1 MATEF
6 VKSCC
11 RGCFYGETEK
21 HNFSMEGDF
30 KEAVSKRQSTAL
42 CVPPLSSVSVKPQV
56 GCTEDYLLSKLP
68 SDGKEVPFVVPRFKL
83 SYIQPRTQGILPSH
97 LEELEGSARA
107 SFGDRK
113 VELSSSSQHGPSYD
127 VYNPFY
133 MYQHVSPDLNRRFSP
148 RSATT
153 RLYGSVCDL
162 RTSKPPNTPGLSKS
176 MFDLTSSSQRFI
188 QRHDSLSSVPS
199 SSSSRKNS
207 QGSSR
212 SLDTITLS
220 GDERDLGRLNVK
232 VSYNPSVEQI
242 WITVLQCRDL
252 LWPSSCGDSPTI
264 LIKGTLT
271 LAKPVHFKSSAKEG
285 SNTIEFMETF
295 VFAIKLQ
302 SLQSVRLVFKIQ
314 TQTPRKKTIGE
325 CSLSLRTLSSQEMD
339 YSLDITPPSKVS
351 VCHAELQLGTCF
363 QAVNSR
369 IQLQILEAQY
379 LPSSAT
385 PLTLNFFVKVAM
397 FSSGELIYKKKTRL
411 LKASNGRVK
420 WGETMVFPLVASE
433 KDIIFLLKLYSRSS
447 VRRKHFVGQIWI
459 SEECNNT
466 EAANQWKET
475 VTNPE
480 KVVIQWHRL
489 NPS

>member
-30 KEAVSKRQSTAL
+30 KEAVSNGQNTAL
-42 CVPPLSSVSVKPQV
+42 CIPPLTSVSIKPQV

-113 VELSSSSQHGPSYD
+113 VELSGSSQNGPSYD

-133 MYQHVSPDLNRRFSP
+133 MHQHVSPDLNRRFFP
-148 RSATT
+148 RSETT

-207 QGSSR
+207 QGSNR

-220 GDERDLGRLNVK
+220 GDERDFGRLNVK
-232 VSYNPSVEQI
+232 VSYNSSVEQI

-252 LWPSSCGDSPTI
+252 LWPSSYGDSPTI

-285 SNTIEFMETF
+285 S
-295 VFAIKLQ
+295 
-302 SLQSVRLVFKIQ
+302 
-314 TQTPRKKTIGE
+314 
-325 CSLSLRTLSSQEMD
+325 
-339 YSLDITPPSKVS
+339 S

-385 PLTLNFFVKVAM
+385 PLTLSFFVKVAM

-420 WGETMVFPLVASE
+420 WGETMIFPLMSSE
-433 KDIIFLLKLYSRSS
+433 KEIIFLLKLYGRSS

-466 EAANQWKET
+466 EAANQWNET

-480 KVVIQWHRL
+480 KVVIKWHRL
-489 NPS
+489 NTS

>member
-1 MATEF
+1 MAAEF
-6 VKSCC
+6 IKSCC

-21 HNFSMEGDF
+21 HNFSRERDF
-30 KEAVSKRQSTAL
+30 KAAVSESQNTTV

-83 SYIQPRTQGILPSH
+83 SYVQPRVQGTPSH

-127 VYNPFY
+127 IYNPCY
-133 MYQHVSPDLNRRFSP
+133 KYQHISPDLSRRLPP
-148 RSATT
+148 RSEAA

-162 RTSKPPNTPGLSKS
+162 RTSKLPSSPGLSKS
-176 MFDLTSSSQRFI
+176 MFDLTSSSQRFM
-188 QRHDSLSSVPS
+188 QRHDSWSSMPS
-199 SSSSRKNS
+199 TSSSRKNS
-207 QGSSR
+207 QGSNR

-220 GDERDLGRLNVK
+220 GDERDFGRLNVK
-232 VSYNPSVEQI
+232 VFYNSSVEQI

-252 LWPSSCGDSPTI
+252 SWPSSCGDSPTVS
-264 LIKGTLT
+264 IKGTLT
-271 LAKPVHFKSSAKEG
+271 LPKPVHFKSSAKEG
-285 SNTIEFMETF
+285 SN
-295 VFAIKLQ
+295 
-302 SLQSVRLVFKIQ
+302 
-314 TQTPRKKTIGE
+314 
-325 CSLSLRTLSSQEMD
+325 
-339 YSLDITPPSKVS
+339 

-379 LPSSAT
+379 LPSSST
-385 PLTLNFFVKVAM
+385 PLTLSFFVKVGM

-420 WGETMVFPLVASE
+420 WGETMIFPLIQNE
-433 KDIIFLLKLYSRSS
+433 KEILFLIKLYSRSS
-447 VRRKHFVGQIWI
+447 VRRRHFVGQIWV
-459 SEECNNT
+459 SEDSNHT

-480 KVVIQWHRL
+480 KVVIKWHKL

>member
-6 VKSCC
+6 IKSCC
-11 RGCFYGETEK
+11 RGCFYGGTEK
-21 HNFSMEGDF
+21 HNLSVERDF
-30 KEAVSKRQSTAL
+30 KAAVSNSQNTAI
-42 CVPPLSSVSVKPQV
+42 CIPPLTSVSVKPQV

-83 SYIQPRTQGILPSH
+83 SYIQPRMQETPSH

-107 SFGDRK
+107 SFGARK

-133 MYQHVSPDLNRRFSP
+133 MYQHVSPDLSRRFLP
-148 RSATT
+148 RSETT
-153 RLYGSVCDL
+153 KRYGSVCDL
-162 RTSKPPNTPGLSKS
+162 RTNRLPNSPGLSKS
-176 MFDLTSSSQRFI
+176 MFDLTSSSQQFI
-188 QRHDSLSSVPS
+188 QRHDSLSSMPS

-207 QGSSR
+207 QGSNR

-232 VSYNPSVEQI
+232 MFYNSSVEQI

-252 LWPSSCGDSPTI
+252 SWPSSYGDNPTI
-264 LIKGTLT
+264 SIKGILT
-271 LAKPVHFKSSAKEG
+271 LPKPVHFKSSVKEG
-285 SNTIEFMETF
+285 SN
-295 VFAIKLQ
+295 
-302 SLQSVRLVFKIQ
+302 
-314 TQTPRKKTIGE
+314 
-325 CSLSLRTLSSQEMD
+325 
-339 YSLDITPPSKVS
+339 
-351 VCHAELQLGTCF
+351 VCHAELELGTCF

-379 LPSSAT
+379 LPSSST
-385 PLTLNFFVKVAM
+385 PLTLSFFVKVAM

-420 WGETMVFPLVASE
+420 WGETMIFPLIQNE
-433 KDIIFLLKLYSRSS
+433 KEIIFLIKLYSRSS
-447 VRRKHFVGQIWI
+447 VGRRHFVGQIWI
-459 SEECNNT
+459 SEDSNNI

-475 VTNPE
+475 VKNPE
-480 KVVIQWHRL
+480 KVVIKWHKL

>member
-6 VKSCC
+6 IKSCC
-11 RGCFYGETEK
+11 RGCFYGEPEK
-21 HNFSMEGDF
+21 HSFSGERDL
-30 KEAVSKRQSTAL
+30 KAAVSDGQRTTI
-42 CVPPLSSVSVKPQV
+42 CTPPLTSVSVKPQI

-68 SDGKEVPFVVPRFKL
+68 SDGKEVPFVVPKFKL
-83 SYIQPRTQGILPSH
+83 SYIQPRTQGTLSH
-97 LEELEGSARA
+97 LEGLEGSARA

-113 VELSSSSQHGPSYD
+113 VELSSSCQHGTYD

-133 MYQHVSPDLNRRFSP
+133 MYQHVSPDLSRRFPPHSE
-148 RSATT
+148 AK

-162 RTSKPPNTPGLSKS
+162 RASKLPSPSGLSRS
-176 MFDLTSSSQRFI
+176 MFDLTSSSQRFL

-207 QGSSR
+207 QGSNR

-220 GDERDLGRLNVK
+220 GDERDLGRLSVRLF
-232 VSYNPSVEQI
+232 YNSSLEQI

-252 LWPSSCGDSPTI
+252 SWPSSCGEAPTVSV
-264 LIKGTLT
+264 KGTLT
-271 LAKPVHFKSSAKEG
+271 LPKPVHFKSSVKQG
-285 SNTIEFMETF
+285 SRAIEFMETF

-302 SLQSVRLVFKIQ
+302 SLQTVRLVFKIQ

-325 CSLSLRTLSSQEMD
+325 CSLSLRTLNTQEMD
-339 YSLDITPPSKVS
+339 YSLDIIPPSKVS

-379 LPSSAT
+379 LPSSST
-385 PLTLNFFVKVAM
+385 PLTLSFFVKVGM

-411 LKASNGRVK
+411 LKASSGRVK
-420 WGETMVFPLVASE
+420 WGETMIFPLIQNE
-433 KDIIFLLKLYSRSS
+433 KDIVFLIKLYSRSS

-459 SEECNNT
+459 SEDSNNI
-466 EAANQWKET
+466 EAVNQWKET
-475 VTNPE
+475 IINPE
-480 KVVIQWHRL
+480 KVVIKWHKL

>member
-6 VKSCC
+6 IKSCC
-11 RGCFYGETEK
+11 GGCFYGETEK
-21 HNFSMEGDF
+21 HNFSVERDF
-30 KEAVSKRQSTAL
+30 KAAVPNSQNATIS
-42 CVPPLSSVSVKPQV
+42 VPPLTSVSVKPQL

-68 SDGKEVPFVVPRFKL
+68 SDGKEVPFVVPKFKL
-83 SYIQPRTQGILPSH
+83 SYIQPRTQETPSH

-133 MYQHVSPDLNRRFSP
+133 MYQHISPDLSRRFPP
-148 RSATT
+148 RSEVK

-162 RTSKPPNTPGLSKS
+162 RTNKLPGSPGLSKS
-176 MFDLTSSSQRFI
+176 MFDLTNSSQRFI

-207 QGSSR
+207 QGSNR

-220 GDERDLGRLNVK
+220 GDERDFGRLNVK
-232 VSYNPSVEQI
+232 LFYNSSVEQI

-252 LWPSSCGDSPTI
+252 SWPSSYGDTPTVS
-264 LIKGTLT
+264 IKGILT
-271 LAKPVHFKSSAKEG
+271 LPKPVHFKSSAKEG
-285 SNTIEFMETF
+285 SN
-295 VFAIKLQ
+295 
-302 SLQSVRLVFKIQ
+302 
-314 TQTPRKKTIGE
+314 
-325 CSLSLRTLSSQEMD
+325 
-339 YSLDITPPSKVS
+339 
-351 VCHAELQLGTCF
+351 VCHAELELGTCF

-369 IQLQILEAQY
+369 IQLQILEARY
-379 LPSSAT
+379 LPSSST
-385 PLTLNFFVKVAM
+385 PLTLSFFVKVGM

-420 WGETMVFPLVASE
+420 WGETMIFPLIQSE
-433 KDIIFLLKLYSRSS
+433 KEIVFLIKLYSRSS

-459 SEECNNT
+459 SEDSNNI
-466 EAANQWKET
+466 EAVNQWKET
-475 VTNPE
+475 VINPE
-480 KVVIQWHRL
+480 KVVIRWHKL

>member
-6 VKSCC
+6 IKSCC
-11 RGCFYGETEK
+11 RGCFYGEKEK
-21 HNFSMEGDF
+21 HNFSVERDF
-30 KEAVSKRQSTAL
+30 KTAVSNSQNTTV
-42 CVPPLSSVSVKPQV
+42 CVLPFTSVSVKPQV

-68 SDGKEVPFVVPRFKL
+68 SDGKEVPFVVPKFRL
-83 SYIQPRTQGILPSH
+83 SYIQPRTQATPSH

-113 VELSSSSQHGPSYD
+113 VELSNSFQHGPSYD

-133 MYQHVSPDLNRRFSP
+133 IYQHISPDLNRRFPP
-148 RSATT
+148 RSEAT

-162 RTSKPPNTPGLSKS
+162 RTSKCPSSPGLSKS

-207 QGSSR
+207 QGSNR

-232 VSYNPSVEQI
+232 LFYNSSVEQI

-252 LWPSSCGDSPTI
+252 SWPSVYGETPTI
-264 LIKGTLT
+264 YVKGILT
-271 LAKPVHFKSSAKEG
+271 LPKPVHFKSSAKEG
-285 SNTIEFMETF
+285 SN
-295 VFAIKLQ
+295 
-302 SLQSVRLVFKIQ
+302 
-314 TQTPRKKTIGE
+314 
-325 CSLSLRTLSSQEMD
+325 
-339 YSLDITPPSKVS
+339 
-351 VCHAELQLGTCF
+351 VCHAELELGTCF

-379 LPSSAT
+379 LPISST
-385 PLTLNFFVKVAM
+385 PLTLSFFVKVAM

-420 WGETMVFPLVASE
+420 WGETMIFPLIQNE
-433 KDIIFLLKLYSRSS
+433 KEIIFLIKLYSRSS
-447 VRRKHFVGQIWI
+447 VRRKHFVGQIWV
-459 SEECNNT
+459 SEDSNNI
-466 EAANQWKET
+466 EASNQWKET
-475 VTNPE
+475 IINPE
-480 KVVIQWHRL
+480 KVVIKWHKL

>member
-11 RGCFYGETEK
+11 RGCFYSETEK
-21 HNFSMEGDF
+21 HNYSMEEEI
-30 KEAVSKRQSTAL
+30 KAARSNSHRAAI
-42 CVPPLSSVSVKPQV
+42 CIPPLTSVSIKPQV

-68 SDGKEVPFVVPRFKL
+68 LDGKEVPFVVPRFKL
-83 SYIQPRTQGILPSH
+83 SYIQPKTQGILPSH
-97 LEELEGSARA
+97 QEELEGSARA

-113 VELSSSSQHGPSYD
+113 IELSSSSQHGPSYD

-133 MYQHVSPDLNRRFSP
+133 MYQHISPDLNRRFSP
-148 RSATT
+148 HSEKR

-162 RTSKPPNTPGLSKS
+162 RSSKLPNSPGLSRS

-207 QGSSR
+207 QGSNR

-220 GDERDLGRLNVK
+220 GDEKDLGRLNVR
-232 VSYNPSVEQI
+232 VFYNPSVEQI

-252 LWPSSCGDSPTI
+252 LWPSSYGDAPTV

-285 SNTIEFMETF
+285 SSTIEFMETF

-302 SLQSVRLVFKIQ
+302 SLQTARLVFKIQ
-314 TQTPRKKTIGE
+314 SQTPRKKTIGE
-325 CSLSLRTLSSQEMD
+325 CSLSLRTLSTQEMD
-339 YSLDITPPSKVS
+339 YSLDIAPPSKIS
-351 VCHAELQLGTCF
+351 VCHAELELGMCF

-369 IQLQILEAQY
+369 IQFQILEAQY
-379 LPSSAT
+379 LPSSST
-385 PLTLNFFVKVAM
+385 PLTLSFFVKVAM

-420 WGETMVFPLVASE
+420 WGETMIFPLVSSE
-433 KDIIFLLKLYSRSS
+433 KEIIFLLKLYGRSS

-459 SEECNNT
+459 SEDSSNI

-475 VTNPE
+475 VANPE
-480 KVVIQWHRL
+480 KIVIKWHRL
-489 NPS
+489 NSS